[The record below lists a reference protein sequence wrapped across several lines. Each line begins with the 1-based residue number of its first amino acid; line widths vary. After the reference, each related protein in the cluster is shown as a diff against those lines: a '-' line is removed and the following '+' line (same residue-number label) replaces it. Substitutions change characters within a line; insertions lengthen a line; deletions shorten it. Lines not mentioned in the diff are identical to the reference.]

1 MGQQAYQKLQG
12 LAQKTAQSLPL
23 PVFYEQFKDEILRA
37 VEALSTS
44 SLIKKCRSYLDE
56 SQLECAHGV
65 CHCETVAQDA
75 GTLILIE
82 ARGVGIPADEVD
94 RLLVA
99 TEIAGLLHDI
109 KRKEKDHAVLGS
121 IEAGR
126 ILTAIGLEGAEREY
140 ITNAIKNHEAFRE
153 VQGSNSTAGQLVSDA
168 LYDADKF
175 RWGPDN
181 FTTTLW
187 LMVESNNTPP
197 QALHGVFKEKMEGI
211 EKIKRTFRTTTG
223 KKYGPEFID
232 QGLQIGD
239 RIYEELSAMLRQN
252 DAP

>member
-1 MGQQAYQKLQG
+1 M
-12 LAQKTAQSLPL
+12 
-23 PVFYEQFKDEILRA
+23 
-37 VEALSTS
+37 
-44 SLIKKCRSYLDE
+44 
-56 SQLECAHGV
+56 
-65 CHCETVAQDA
+65 
-75 GTLILIE
+75 
-82 ARGVGIPADEVD
+82 GIPAHTID

-239 RIYEELSAMLRQN
+239 RIYEALSAMLRQN